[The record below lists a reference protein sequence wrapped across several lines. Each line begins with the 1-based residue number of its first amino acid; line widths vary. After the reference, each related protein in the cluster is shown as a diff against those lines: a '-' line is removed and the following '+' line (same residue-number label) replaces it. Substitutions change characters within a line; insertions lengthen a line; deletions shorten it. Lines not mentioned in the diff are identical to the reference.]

1 MPQHAT
7 PSAPSALPNGPGA
20 AAVLSA
26 AIGASTL
33 SLLAIAA
40 DKSALIRQ
48 YLNFYAPTRPLS
60 GVTSVTI
67 LVWLLAWG
75 ILGWHWRGRNLALGR
90 INVIALALLVLSL
103 LLTFPPV
110 ADIF

>member
-1 MPQHAT
+1 
-7 PSAPSALPNGPGA
+7 
-20 AAVLSA
+20 VLSA

-40 DKSALIRQ
+40 DKSAPIRLH
-48 YLNFYAPTRPLS
+48 LNFYAPTGPLS

-67 LVWLLAWG
+67 LVWLLAWS
-75 ILGWHWRGRNLALGR
+75 ILGWCWRGRNLALGR
-90 INVIALALLVLSL
+90 ICLIALALLVLSL